1 MMLSYRRIAAASAA
15 AAGFAVLAVIPA
27 GPAAAGTAATAGT
40 APRAGSPS
48 IVRPLAAIPADCTL
62 RVSITG
68 TVTLTCTAR
77 PATQEWEVGAA
88 CFVKAGIYNLH
99 FGNAVTGDGVSTIS
113 SCIGAENEDFIV
125 LD

>member
-1 MMLSYRRIAAASAA
+1 MMPYRRIAAVSAA
-15 AAGFAVLAVIPA
+15 AAGLAALAVIPA
-27 GPAAAGTAATAGT
+27 VPAAAATTTAVRVGTPG
-40 APRAGSPS
+40 

-88 CFVKAGIYNLH
+88 CFIKAGVYNLH
-99 FGNAVTGDGVSTIS
+99 YGNAVTGDGVSTIS
-113 SCIGAENEDFIV
+113 SCIGAENEDFII